1 MGGKNHR
8 GLDSCEDWRELPYD
22 EMRVS
27 KGASAPTHNILKGI
41 L

>member
-22 EMRVS
+22 EMVS
-27 KGASAPTHNILKGI
+27 KGASIRTIYIEKGI